1 MKDIKSV
8 SLVDRRGYLTVALEI
23 GALTPQQFTTSTISN
38 YHWYFVRHCRER
50 KYSNDSTC
58 ISFFRWWDGR
68 AGAAEAGGSPWLVQ
82 PRAEAGQCDTSVTQV
97 WHQCDTSVTPVWHK
111 CDTSVTQVWHKCDKL
126 LCWCIRWRRRRPGWC
141 WARSS
146 SGPRRPRR
154 GAASRSP
161 APRSGWDRYLHT

>member
-50 KYSNDSTC
+50 KYADDSTC

-97 WHQCDTSVTPVWHK
+97 WHK
-111 CDTSVTQVWHKCDKL
+111 CDTSVTSYYVDVSGEGGEGPGDAEHGAVLGQEG
-126 LCWCIRWRRRRPGWC
+126 RGGGRPAG
-141 WARSS
+141 AQH
-146 SGPRRPRR
+146 R
-154 GAASRSP
+154 GVAGIDIYTRISTRISTH
-161 APRSGWDRYLHT
+161 RYLHT

>member
-50 KYSNDSTC
+50 KYSNNSTC

-82 PRAEAGQCDTSVTQV
+82 PRAEAGQCDTSVTSYYVDVSGEGGEGPGDAEHGAVLGQEG
-97 WHQCDTSVTPVWHK
+97 
-111 CDTSVTQVWHKCDKL
+111 
-126 LCWCIRWRRRRPGWC
+126 RGGGRPAG
-141 WARSS
+141 AQH
-146 SGPRRPRR
+146 R
-154 GAASRSP
+154 GVA
-161 APRSGWDRYLHT
+161 GIDIYIDIYTDIYRYIYSIYIV